1 MVVEERTK
9 RKDTAQHTKEETK
22 AMENF
27 LRVRYGM
34 TNTEV
39 SLILG
44 QYGAATIEMLR
55 QGIHEETLAN
65 ALQTKAQPQ
74 EETLAN
80 ALQTKAQPQEE
91 ALIINERKQHSTIEE
106 KRREETASAVAAWS
120 KESLV
125 TTGLAQHG
133 SNKKQQEKPEEKL
146 TTKNQ
151 QKSGDHQN
159 GAAKA

>member
-1 MVVEERTK
+1 MDHSLIKWKRPWELRSHIINARALGEKQGQWQWCAYRNAMVVEERTK

-65 ALQTKAQPQ
+65 ALQTKA
-74 EETLAN
+74 
-80 ALQTKAQPQEE
+80 
-91 ALIINERKQHSTIEE
+91 
-106 KRREETASAVAAWS
+106 
-120 KESLV
+120 
-125 TTGLAQHG
+125 
-133 SNKKQQEKPEEKL
+133 
-146 TTKNQ
+146 
-151 QKSGDHQN
+151 
-159 GAAKA
+159 

>member
-106 KRREETASAVAAWS
+106 KRREETASAGAGS

-133 SNKKQQEKPEEKL
+133 
-146 TTKNQ
+146 
-151 QKSGDHQN
+151 
-159 GAAKA
+159 

>member
-65 ALQTKAQPQ
+65 ALYSPQ
-74 EETLAN
+74 NFLTDPAIKKRTITYPPTAPVQVIRISESSTPHARYRFDNET
-80 ALQTKAQPQEE
+80 
-91 ALIINERKQHSTIEE
+91 S
-106 KRREETASAVAAWS
+106 AS
-120 KESLV
+120 
-125 TTGLAQHG
+125 G
-133 SNKKQQEKPEEKL
+133 
-146 TTKNQ
+146 
-151 QKSGDHQN
+151 
-159 GAAKA
+159 